1 MTPKQGHKR
10 TKMKLKVGDQVS
22 IYRTV
27 RDFDRERTEPGH
39 TRRYKEQIEEAV
51 ISKVGTKY
59 AYADDG
65 YSQRKFSLETGREV
79 GRSTERGGSRM
90 HTAYSLAEYLRRK
103 KALDTLADRRRGYGD
118 IIEISANELT
128 TEGLERL
135 RDLLNEEIYL

>member
-1 MTPKQGHKR
+1 MIPKQGHKR
-10 TKMKLKVGDQVS
+10 PKMKLKVGDRVS

-27 RDFDRERTEPGH
+27 RDFDRERTEPSH

-59 AYADDG
+59 AYVGEG
-65 YSQRKFSLETGREV
+65 YSQRKFSLETGEEV
-79 GRSTERGGSRM
+79 GRWNDGQSTM
-90 HTAYSLAEYLRRK
+90 HNAYSLAEYLRRK
-103 KALDTLADRRRGYGD
+103 KVLDTLADRRRGYGD